1 MPAKEQ
7 AKRYKKVINDDKQV
21 AVKKERP
28 PLKNWQKLSII
39 GVLTLLCIVAI
50 VVIAYLIIYK

>member
-7 AKRYKKVINDDKQV
+7 AKRYKKVDNNDKQV
-21 AVKKERP
+21 AIKKERP

-39 GVLTLLCIVAI
+39 GVLTLLCIAAI
-50 VVIAYLIIYK
+50 IVIAFLIIYK

>member
-21 AVKKERP
+21 VVKKERP

-50 VVIAYLIIYK
+50 IVIAYLIIYK

>member
-7 AKRYKKVINDDKQV
+7 AKRYKKVINNDKQV
-21 AVKKERP
+21 VVKKERP

-50 VVIAYLIIYK
+50 IVIAYLIIYK

>member
-21 AVKKERP
+21 AAKKERP

-39 GVLTLLCIVAI
+39 GILTLLCVIAI
-50 VVIAYLIIYK
+50 VVVAYLIIYK

>member
-7 AKRYKKVINDDKQV
+7 AKRYKKVINNDNQV

>member
-7 AKRYKKVINDDKQV
+7 AKRYKKIVNGDKHL
-21 AVKKERP
+21 AVKKEKP

-39 GVLTLLCIVAI
+39 GVLTLLCIAAI
-50 VVIAYLIIYK
+50 IIIAYLIIYK